1 VPDEKSRCAR
11 SIRFPN
17 IAGMSEIVHV
27 TSVEVVADH
36 CLRLHFEDG
45 VRGEVDFS
53 TRNWRGVFE
62 PLRDPDYFSQVRVDP
77 EMGTVVW
84 PNGADLA
91 PETLHQWAVSAAG
104 DPA

>member
-1 VPDEKSRCAR
+1 MTQ
-11 SIRFPN
+11 
-17 IAGMSEIVHV
+17 MSEIVHV

-36 CLRLHFEDG
+36 RLRLDFEDG
-45 VRGEVDFS
+45 IQGEVDFS
-53 TRNWRGVFE
+53 DRNWNGVFE
-62 PLRDPDYFSQVRVDP
+62 PLKDPSYFGQVRVDP

-91 PETLHQWAVSAAG
+91 PETLHSWAVSAAG

>member
-1 VPDEKSRCAR
+1 
-11 SIRFPN
+11 
-17 IAGMSEIVHV
+17 MSEIVHV

-36 CLRLHFEDG
+36 RLRLGFEDG
-45 VRGEVDFS
+45 VQGEIDFS
-53 TRNWRGVFE
+53 GRRWRGVFE
-62 PLRDPDYFSQVRVDP
+62 RLEDPDYFGRVRVDP

-91 PETLHQWAVSAAG
+91 PETLHNWAVSAAG